1 MASNDEEG
9 LLNLSTM
16 AGMEASQV
24 RKGEEEENQT
34 NLFISRSL
42 SATWMGCRSWEKL
55 SPKRSSWQST

>member
-16 AGMEASQV
+16 AGIEASQV
-24 RKGEEEENQT
+24 RKEEEENQT

-42 SATWMGCRSWEKL
+42 SATWMG
-55 SPKRSSWQST
+55 